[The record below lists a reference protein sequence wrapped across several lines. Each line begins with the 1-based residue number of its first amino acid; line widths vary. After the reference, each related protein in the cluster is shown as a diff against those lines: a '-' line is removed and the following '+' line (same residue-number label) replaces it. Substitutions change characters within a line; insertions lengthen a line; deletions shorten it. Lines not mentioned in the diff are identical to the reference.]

1 MLHNLICN
9 AMEAASPATAD
20 ISFSGRVIALDSR
33 EWMQLEI
40 SDRGPGF
47 PAAILDRPFEP
58 NVSHKPG
65 GSGLGLA
72 ICRKIVAEHD
82 GRIAICNP
90 AGGGALVTIFLP
102 LAKYT
107 GTGHPLP

>member
-1 MLHNLICN
+1 MLHNLIRN
-9 AMEAASPATAD
+9 ALEALSPAIANVS
-20 ISFSGRVIALDSR
+20 ISGRVIALDSR
-33 EWMQLEI
+33 DWMQLEI

-82 GRIAICNP
+82 GRIAICNS
-90 AGGGALVTIFLP
+90 AAGGALVTILLP
-102 LAKYT
+102 LAN
-107 GTGHPLP
+107 